1 MWSAG
6 KLTGRPINLSFMG
19 GQVALTFE
27 IVDEFAEPEDL
38 ESASRSLRRELAEVN
53 DVTIEAQQSVPTPGA
68 KGDVTLLG
76 TMMVSMLSAAVP
88 AVVALIGRWVQE
100 RGRCVVRISRPDGTT
115 LEIPHTLQRDEI
127 DRIVAS
133 LIAS

>member
-1 MWSAG
+1 
-6 KLTGRPINLSFMG
+6 MG
-19 GQVALTFE
+19 GEFALTFE
-27 IVDEFAEPEDL
+27 IVDESAEPEDL
-38 ESASRSLRRELAEVN
+38 EAASRSLRRELAEVD
-53 DVTIEAQQSVPTPGA
+53 DVTIEAQPSVPIAGA

-76 TMMVSMLSAAVP
+76 TMMVSMMSAAVP

-127 DRIVAS
+127 DQIVAS
-133 LIAS
+133 LISS

>member
-1 MWSAG
+1 
-6 KLTGRPINLSFMG
+6 MG
-19 GQVALTFE
+19 GDVVVTFE
-27 IVDEFAEPEDL
+27 IVDKSAEPEDL
-38 ESASRSLRRELAEVN
+38 EAATRSLRRELAEVD
-53 DVTIEAQQSVPTPGA
+53 DVTIEAPQSVPSAGA